1 MTNSETFKFSII
13 VPVYNEDKTIL
24 EVLQNLDNLKKYYQ
38 NIQIIVINDG
48 SKDNSLEILES
59 NKSLFDVLINNP
71 NNKGKGNAVKKGL
84 EIADGDYITFQDA
97 DLEYDPNDFKKFLK
111 LINMVKPDL
120 IIGSRFNYAD
130 YSRLHYILN
139 KIGNKLITFLF
150 NIIYNTT
157 FTDIYSCYAC
167 FKKDLLID
175 ETLKTDGFEQHAE
188 ILCKVV
194 KNGKKFYEVPI
205 NYNGRSH
212 DEGKKIKF
220 YHIFSV
226 IYQIIVSKFK

>member
-1 MTNSETFKFSII
+1 MTVLKTFKFSII
-13 VPVYNEDKTIL
+13 VPVYNEETTIL
-24 EVLQNLDNLKKYYQ
+24 TVLQKLDNLKKYYQ

-48 SKDNSLEILES
+48 SKDNSLEILEN
-59 NKSLFDVLINNP
+59 NKSLFDTLINNST
-71 NNKGKGNAVKKGL
+71 NKGKGNAVKKGL
-84 EIADGDYITFQDA
+84 EVANGDYITFQDA
-97 DLEYDPNDFKKFLK
+97 DLEYDPNDFKKFLD
-111 LINMVKPDL
+111 LINQVKPDL

-130 YSRLHYILN
+130 YSRSHYILN

-150 NIIYNTT
+150 NIIYDTT

-167 FKKDLLID
+167 FKKDLLIN

-226 IYQIIVSKFK
+226 IYQILVGKFK

>member
-1 MTNSETFKFSII
+1 MTISESFKLSII
-13 VPVYNEDKTIL
+13 VPAYNEGKTIL
-24 EVLQNLDNLKKYYQ
+24 TVLQKLNDLKKFYQ

-59 NKSLFDVLINNP
+59 NKSLFDILINNP
-71 NNKGKGNAVKKGL
+71 TNRGKGNAVKKGL
-84 EIADGDYITFQDA
+84 EVADGDYITFQDA
-97 DLEYDPNDFKKFLK
+97 DLEYDPDDFKKFLN
-111 LINMVKPDL
+111 LIHMVEPDL

-130 YSRLHYILN
+130 YSRSHYILN
-139 KIGNKLITFLF
+139 KIGNKFMTFLF

-167 FKKDLLID
+167 FKKNLIIN

-188 ILCKVV
+188 ILCNVV